1 MESVKKN
8 LAYNIVY
15 QILVVILPLITAP
28 YISRSL
34 GATAVG
40 VYSYTNSVAYYFLLF
55 AMLGISNHGNRCVA
69 AVRDNKEK
77 LNRTFTNIYTL
88 QLINFL
94 IAIFLY
100 VLYCTYIVQD
110 NKLIAFLQLLYVT
123 SGLFDVSWLFF
134 GLEQFKITVTRN
146 ILIKLFTVICMFIF
160 VHHPDDLWKYTLIMS
175 AGTLLS
181 QLYLWKFVR
190 KNIQFCKAKLKEI
203 LENFKPVLILF
214 IPVLAYS
221 IYRVM
226 DKIMLGNMST
236 YEQVGFY
243 NNAEKIVNIPMG
255 IITALGTVMLPR
267 MSNIIAKGEK
277 EKSKQYIRLSM
288 KLVTLIS
295 SAIAFGLMGVSNVLA
310 PVFFGQE
317 FIACSTIIELLSVT
331 VFFISWANVIR
342 TQYLVP
348 KHYDKVYLIST
359 IAGALV
365 NLIINA
371 LLIPQYGANGA
382 AIGTIFAEFSVM
394 FIQMLLVRKQLPVY
408 KYIFTY
414 VPVLIIGLIMMIM
427 ANYIGL
433 ILGTNIVS
441 LIAQVVSG
449 AVFFCVAV
457 IIFLLFS
464 KDELGQIILSMIKN
478 ILKKVHLAK

>member
-28 YISRSL
+28 YISRCL

-40 VYSYTNSVAYYFLLF
+40 IYSYTNSVAYYFLLF

-69 AVRDNKEK
+69 AVRDNKKK
-77 LNRTFTNIYTL
+77 LSKTFTSIFLL
-88 QLINFL
+88 QLTTFL

-100 VLYCTYIVQD
+100 IVYCVCIVRD
-110 NKLIAFLQLLYVT
+110 NKLIAFLQLLYVA
-123 SGLFDVSWLFF
+123 SGLFDISWLFF

-160 VHHPDDLWKYTLIMS
+160 VHNPNDLWKYTLIMS
-175 AGTLLS
+175 AGTFLS
-181 QLYLWKFVR
+181 QLYLWRYVKKYIR
-190 KNIQFCKAKLKEI
+190 ICKVKLGDV

-214 IPVLAYS
+214 VPVLAYS

-255 IITALGTVMLPR
+255 VITALGTVMLPR
-267 MSNIIAKGEK
+267 MSNIIARGES
-277 EKSKQYIRLSM
+277 SKTVQYIRLSI

-310 PVFFGQE
+310 PVFFGKD
-317 FIACSTIIELLSVT
+317 FAACSSIIALLSIT

-348 KHYDKVYLIST
+348 KHYDKIYLTST
-359 IAGALV
+359 ITGAVV
-365 NLIINA
+365 NLLINS
-371 LLIPQYGANGA
+371 LMIPHFGANGA

-394 FIQMLLVRKQLPVY
+394 FIQMVLVRKQLPIF

-414 VPVLIIGLIMMIM
+414 IPVLISGVIMMIVVNCIGFALELNIITLVIQIAVGAIFFSIAVM
-427 ANYIGL
+427 A
-433 ILGTNIVS
+433 
-441 LIAQVVSG
+441 
-449 AVFFCVAV
+449 FF
-457 IIFLLFS
+457 IIS
-464 KDELGQIILSMIKN
+464 KDELIRYNKFRK
-478 ILKKVHLAK
+478 LKSS